1 MNGIRAGIRDTRQK
15 IKIWIQG
22 TTQSPSS
29 ILPRPRARCGW
40 IASTFFSAPF
50 LSWGDILKKVKRG
63 ILGKVWQV
71 WWTDVSHLSS
81 DLRNV
86 ETFQILF
93 PVPPGWEKILC
104 DRQPINWLP
113 LKSTAVFGFS
123 QVECSSHLKADSVAI
138 RREFFWISSDF
149 AFSSVVD
156 CQGSGFLLSEDEN
169 SVDSGSFELG
179 HFRSGREKGEM
190 CCVVV
195 FG

>member
-1 MNGIRAGIRDTRQK
+1 MCLNEISPRWFHFVFVTGLLESYETFDLKMNGIRAGIRDTRQK

-93 PVPPGWEKILC
+93 PVPPGWEKNPLWQTTNQLTAAEIHSRVGFQPGRVLVASES
-104 DRQPINWLP
+104 RQC
-113 LKSTAVFGFS
+113 SYSSRVF
-123 QVECSSHLKADSVAI
+123 LN
-138 RREFFWISSDF
+138 FWRFCI
-149 AFSSVVD
+149 
-156 CQGSGFLLSEDEN
+156 
-169 SVDSGSFELG
+169 
-179 HFRSGREKGEM
+179 
-190 CCVVV
+190 
-195 FG
+195 